1 MREAETGETL
11 LRWTCQPGLEDL
23 SVAEARAL
31 LIRAGLPPRDSDEK
45 AFGLDGHA
53 ALLTTEPDRAL
64 AVLADMRSAYHL
76 IRHIRRRALSEAAY
90 GNQSPG
96 AGGVAAEAV
105 AELVRGVPVPPLE
118 TGERSFRVSCNR
130 SGTHA
135 FHSPDIERAVGRV
148 IVEQWNPPVD
158 LEHYEVN
165 LRIDIF
171 GDTLLLGLQE
181 TRRPLDRR
189 YPWAYRPRV
198 TLRTVVAYSML
209 VIARRDLGE
218 TEEEA
223 ALPGAQP
230 LTILDPFCGS
240 GTIAIEAASLLP
252 EATVIAADRD
262 EEAVT
267 GTRANAAAT
276 GMAERVR
283 IRQADARDLDE
294 HYPAASVS
302 AIVTNPPFGIRLSRE
317 TDFRRLYGRF
327 LSTAQ
332 VILGPGGI
340 IVILVG
346 KRRGLFNKLL
356 RELGLYDLL
365 EVRIIEIGGVYP
377 GIFVL
382 RTRGSGSEL

>member
-1 MREAETGETL
+1 MREATAGETL

-23 SVAEARAL
+23 SVAEARARL
-31 LIRAGLPPRDSDEK
+31 GRAGLAVADSGEK

-53 ALLTTEPDRAL
+53 VVLTTEPDRAL
-64 AVLADMRSAYHL
+64 TVLADMRSAYHL
-76 IRHIRRRALSEAAY
+76 IRHIRKRSLSEAAQ
-90 GNQSPG
+90 GNQPHGQRS
-96 AGGVAAEAV
+96 VSAEAV

-118 TGERSFRVSCNR
+118 RGDRSFRVSCNR

-135 FHSPDIERAVGRV
+135 FHSPDIERAVGSI

-158 LEHYEVN
+158 LENYEVN
-165 LRIDIF
+165 LRIDIV
-171 GDTLLLGLQE
+171 GDTLLLGVQE
-181 TRRPLDRR
+181 TRLPLDRR

-209 VIARRDLGE
+209 AIARRDLGE

-223 ALPGAQP
+223 ALPGPEP

-240 GTIAIEAASLLP
+240 GTIPIEAATLLP
-252 EATVIAADRD
+252 EAEVIAADRD
-262 EEAVT
+262 EEAVD
-267 GTRANAAAT
+267 GTRANLAAT
-276 GMAERVR
+276 GTEGR
-283 IRQADARDLDE
+283 IRVLQADARDLDE
-294 HYPAASVS
+294 HYPKASVS

-327 LSTAQ
+327 LSTADL
-332 VILGPGGI
+332 ILRPGGI

-356 RELGLYDLL
+356 RELSLYDLL

-382 RTRGSGSEL
+382 RKRG

>member
-1 MREAETGETL
+1 MRAAQAGETL

-31 LIRAGLPPRDSDEK
+31 LVQAGLPPEDSGEK

-76 IRHIRRRALSEAAY
+76 IRHIRRRSLREAAAT
-90 GNQSPG
+90 PE
-96 AGGVAAEAV
+96 ADPGGVSAEDV
-105 AELVRGVPVPPLE
+105 AELVRGTPVPPLE
-118 TGERSFRVSCNR
+118 SGERSFRVSCNR
-130 SGTHA
+130 SGSHA
-135 FHSPDIERAVGRV
+135 FHSPDIERAVGSI

-158 LEHYEVN
+158 LEHYQVN
-165 LRIDIF
+165 LRIDIV
-171 GDTLLLGLQE
+171 GDSLLLGLQE

-198 TLRTVVAYSML
+198 TLRTVVAYAML
-209 VIARRDLGE
+209 TIARRDLGE

-223 ALPGAQP
+223 ALPGPEP

-240 GTIAIEAASLLP
+240 GTIAVEAASLLP

-262 EEAVT
+262 EEAVE

-276 GMAERVR
+276 GREGR
-283 IRQADARDLDE
+283 IRVLQADARDLDE
-294 HYPAASVS
+294 HYPPASVS

-332 VILGPGGI
+332 VILRPGGI

-382 RTRGSGSEL
+382 RTRGNGSEL